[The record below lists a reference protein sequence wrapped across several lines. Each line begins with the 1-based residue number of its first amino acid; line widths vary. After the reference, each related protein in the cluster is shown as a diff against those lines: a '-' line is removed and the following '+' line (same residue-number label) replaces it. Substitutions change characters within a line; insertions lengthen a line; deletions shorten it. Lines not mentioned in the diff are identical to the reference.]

1 VSEGIISAKNRTR
14 DDVPVGEE
22 SLFFYKDFLQTTA
35 AINVGNS
42 GGPLINLDGEVIGI
56 NNSIQTAGVQANLGI
71 GFAVPS
77 NMARFVVANLLEH
90 GHVVRG
96 WLGVDVETLG
106 NDDSDKWGTLHGAR
120 VIGVRPNTPAEKAG
134 LEPGDVI
141 VAFNRIEVKS
151 RPQLQ
156 NLVTQTTIGSLAVLS
171 VLRNRREMTLPVVIE
186 ELPRHLLA
194 GTKEREEALMGF
206 SAEELSKQ
214 NRERYGY
221 PPQLRGIVITN
232 VVLGSNADKAGL
244 QPGDLI
250 LEIEDPTPDLETYQE
265 KIEALG
271 QRADEKKE
279 ITILLY
285 VDRANQSSEFPRY
298 FSLTIR
304 PLDESHPR
312 K

>member
-1 VSEGIISAKNRTR
+1 
-14 DDVPVGEE
+14 
-22 SLFFYKDFLQTTA
+22 
-35 AINVGNS
+35 
-42 GGPLINLDGEVIGI
+42 
-56 NNSIQTAGVQANLGI
+56 
-71 GFAVPS
+71 
-77 NMARFVVANLLEH
+77 MARFVVANLLEH

-141 VAFNRIEVKS
+141 VAFNQIEVKS

-221 PPQLRGIVITN
+221 PPQSRGIVITN

-265 KIEALG
+265 KIEDLG
-271 QRADEKKE
+271 QRADQKKE

-285 VDRANQSSEFPRY
+285 VDRANKSSEFPRY